1 MNNDELILRITIP
14 ENLNYMHTF
23 DDIMEKYTSK
33 SELVSVKSTNM
44 GSMFKLHYNI
54 ILDNMDNEKEF
65 IDALRTRNGNLEI
78 AISKQE
84 ANVNEL

>member
-1 MNNDELILRITIP
+1 
-14 ENLNYMHTF
+14 
-23 DDIMEKYTSK
+23 
-33 SELVSVKSTNM
+33 M
-44 GSMFKLHYNI
+44 GSMFKLQYNI
-54 ILDNMDNEKEF
+54 ILVDTDKEKEF